1 MEENKNTQQLDE
13 NVCIHCGIQI
23 KEGAK
28 FCPYCGRSQEVKDQ
42 PEDTKE
48 EAKEETAPAED
59 TTEQA
64 DNETASADTE
74 DNVANTAEKAEEN
87 AHAEKSDQEDV
98 AQITESCI
106 SINIKNAG
114 KLDDEKIQKVTQ
126 LISNAC
132 LNKEFDEHELVFNID
147 FEGTAKEE
155 KKSFKQKAKEEIS
168 KEVKSEIKSGIKNK
182 IKAFLSDLFSPNTEG
197 IIARSVK
204 AVATAAAVAVVGAI
218 GGAAYGKA
226 SQPKATP
233 VDQPAAVES
242 SVGTVTKAQSNV
254 NKPDEPVVTTKGE
267 PAVEDDTID
276 PVMLNIINWDDM
288 GTEQNASAYDRAYSI
303 YSDQFGD
310 NFLGNVNSG
319 EDGMIVSFDTQTALS
334 ESPAYCATEYKI
346 PQALKD
352 KGYTNVNIRIGS
364 TYPYPDRHLTAE
376 DVESGFTSMEE
387 YEEYT
392 KNIND
397 WYVTVEIYGDS
408 DTLLGTSTIKTN
420 GEGLSDIDD
429 INIDIK
435 DYSTLT
441 IRVETVAQSGTRV
454 GLIPEISK
462 A

>member
-1 MEENKNTQQLDE
+1 MEENQNTQQLDE

-28 FCPYCGRSQEVKDQ
+28 FCPYCGRSQEVKEQ

-48 EAKEETAPAED
+48 EAKEETVPTED

-64 DNETASADTE
+64 NSETVSAT
-74 DNVANTAEKAEEN
+74 TAKNAEEN
-87 AHAEKSDQEDV
+87 APAEKSDQEDV

-126 LISNAC
+126 LISKAC

-147 FEGTAKEE
+147 FEETAKEE
-155 KKSFKQKAKEEIS
+155 KKSLKQKAKEEIS

-254 NKPDEPVVTTKGE
+254 NTPDEPAVTTNGE

-276 PVMLNIINWDDM
+276 PVMLNIANWDDM
-288 GTEQNASAYDRAYSI
+288 GTEQNASAYDSAYSI

-310 NFLGNVNSG
+310 DFLGNVNSG
-319 EDGMIVSFDTQTALS
+319 EDGMIISFNTQTNLS
-334 ESPAYCATEYKI
+334 KSPAYCATEYKI

-364 TYPYPDRHLTAE
+364 TYPYPDQHITAE
-376 DVESGFTSMEE
+376 DVESGFASMEE
-387 YEEYT
+387 YEAYT

-441 IRVETVAQSGTRV
+441 IRVETAAQSGTRV

>member
-1 MEENKNTQQLDE
+1 MEENQNTQQLDE

-28 FCPYCGRSQEVKDQ
+28 FCPYCGRSQEVKEQ

-48 EAKEETAPAED
+48 EAKEETVPAED

-64 DNETASADTE
+64 NSETVSAT
-74 DNVANTAEKAEEN
+74 TAENAKEN
-87 AHAEKSDQEDV
+87 APAEKSDQEDV

-126 LISNAC
+126 LISKAC

-155 KKSFKQKAKEEIS
+155 KKSLKQKAKEEIS

-233 VDQPAAVES
+233 VNQPAAVES

-254 NKPDEPVVTTKGE
+254 NTPDEPVT
-267 PAVEDDTID
+267 
-276 PVMLNIINWDDM
+276 
-288 GTEQNASAYDRAYSI
+288 
-303 YSDQFGD
+303 
-310 NFLGNVNSG
+310 NVNSDSSEVAAEIDESLLDMSNWQEVDYESNPNGYSKYGLDFHEFTKDDLFPEGSRPYFGQITEG
-319 EDGMIVSFDTQTALS
+319 EKGIVADLRTFALGGDN
-334 ESPAYCATEYKI
+334 PAFVMCEYNI
-346 PQALKD
+346 PQELKD
-352 KGYTNVNIRIGS
+352 NDYHLKFKIGALYPYDGLISEQTFLYDEEKDAYTNKV
-364 TYPYPDRHLTAE
+364 
-376 DVESGFTSMEE
+376 
-387 YEEYT
+387 
-392 KNIND
+392 ND
-397 WYVTVEIYGDS
+397 WYAHIEIYGDKDNLIGDVNIVADG
-408 DTLLGTSTIKTN
+408 DTLTGFDN
-420 GEGLSDIDD
+420 DIDV
-429 INIDIK
+429 NID
-435 DYSTLT
+435 DYSTIT
-441 IRVETVAQSGTRV
+441 IRVETVADSQTIV